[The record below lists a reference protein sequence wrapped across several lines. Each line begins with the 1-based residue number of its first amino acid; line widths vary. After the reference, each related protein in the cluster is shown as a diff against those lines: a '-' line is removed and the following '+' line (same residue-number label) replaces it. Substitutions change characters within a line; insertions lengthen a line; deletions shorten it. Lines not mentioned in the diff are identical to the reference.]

1 MKPIHQLLFAFSL
14 ILFFPVFLSAQVPGS
29 EEGIFLDTLK
39 VGNMSL
45 RLAIT
50 ISKNEEGSYTAT
62 LNSLDQGSG
71 EISIDEVK
79 ITGNHVFLNAK
90 IGIQI
95 EGNYDEDRNK
105 ITAEF
110 RQGPGKFPLVFRRV
124 DALQPL
130 NRPQEPKPPFPYIAE
145 EVVYKNEKADIEL
158 AGTFTIPEGEGPFPA
173 VVLLTG
179 SGPQNRD
186 EQLLGHKPFLV
197 IADFLTRNGIA
208 VLRADDRGVGASTG
222 NFASATTADF
232 AEDGLAGI
240 EYLKTRK
247 EVNQQMLGFIGH
259 SEGGIMAP
267 IAASKSAD
275 VAWII
280 LLAGPGSN
288 LGDNVTFQRIR
299 MARQAGASEESLKI
313 QEKILQAVNNIVRK
327 DISDE
332 EVRLQVRQYFADL
345 PETEK
350 QLLNWSDEM
359 VDALASQLLEAW
371 WRYSLKH
378 DPEETLK
385 SLDIPVLALLAEK
398 DMQVPVALNLSHLER
413 SLENGHQ
420 KSRVIVMP
428 GLNHLFQH
436 CDTGD
441 GSEYVKIEETI
452 SPEVLSLMAD
462 WIKKL

>member
-1 MKPIHQLLFAFSL
+1 MM
-14 ILFFPVFLSAQVPGS
+14 
-29 EEGIFLDTLK
+29 T
-39 VGNMSL
+39 
-45 RLAIT
+45 
-50 ISKNEEGSYTAT
+50 GSYKAT

-71 EISIDEVK
+71 EIPIDEVT
-79 ITGNHVFLNAK
+79 ITGSHIFLNAK

-95 EGNYDEDRNK
+95 EGDYDEARNR

-110 RQGPGKFPLVFRRV
+110 RQGPGKFPLVFKRV
-124 DALQPL
+124 DALQAL

-145 EVVYKNEKADIEL
+145 EVVYRNEKADIQL

-208 VLRADDRGVGASTG
+208 VLRADDRGVGSSTG
-222 NFASATTADF
+222 NFASATTGDF

-247 EVNQQMLGFIGH
+247 EVNHQMMGFIGH

-267 IAASKSAD
+267 IAASLSHLTFHC
-275 VAWII
+275 II

-299 MARQAGASEESLKI
+299 MARQAGSSEESLKV
-313 QEKILQAVNNIVRK
+313 QEKCLQVANDIVRK

-332 EVRLQVRQYFADL
+332 EARLQIRQFIAAFA
-345 PETEK
+345 
-350 QLLNWSDEM
+350 
-359 VDALASQLLEAW
+359 
-371 WRYSLKH
+371 
-378 DPEETLK
+378 
-385 SLDIPVLALLAEK
+385 
-398 DMQVPVALNLSHLER
+398 
-413 SLENGHQ
+413 
-420 KSRVIVMP
+420 
-428 GLNHLFQH
+428 
-436 CDTGD
+436 
-441 GSEYVKIEETI
+441 
-452 SPEVLSLMAD
+452 
-462 WIKKL
+462 

>member
-1 MKPIHQLLFAFSL
+1 MKPILQFLYAVSFVLLL
-14 ILFFPVFLSAQVPGS
+14 PVFSVAQMPGS

-39 VGNMSL
+39 VGNMSM
-45 RLAIT
+45 RLAVT
-50 ISKNEEGSYTAT
+50 VSKSDEGTYKAT

-71 EISIDEVK
+71 EIPIDEVK
-79 ITGNHVFLNAK
+79 ITGSHIFLNAR

-95 EGNYDEDRNK
+95 EGDYDEGRNR

-110 RQGPGKFPLVFRRV
+110 RQGPSKFPLVFKRV
-124 DALQPL
+124 DALQAL
-130 NRPQEPKPPFPYIAE
+130 NRPQEPKPPFPYTAE
-145 EVVYKNEKADIEL
+145 EVVYKNEKSDIQL

-222 NFASATTADF
+222 NFATATTADF

-247 EVNQQMLGFIGH
+247 EVNQHILGMIGH

-267 IAASKSAD
+267 VAASQSAD
-275 VAWII
+275 ISFII

-299 MARQAGASEESLKI
+299 MAKQAGASEESLKI
-313 QEKILQAVNNIVRK
+313 QEKCLQAANDIASN

-332 EVRLQVRQYFADL
+332 EARLQIRQFIADL
-345 PETEK
+345 PETER
-350 QLLNWSDEM
+350 QLLNWSDER
-359 VDALASQLLEAW
+359 VGALASQLTEGW

-378 DPEETLK
+378 DPENTIK
-385 SLDIPVLALLAEK
+385 SLKIPVLALLGEK
-398 DMQVPVALNLSHLER
+398 DMQVPVALNQPYLER
-413 SLENGHQ
+413 ALEKGHK
-420 KSRVIVMP
+420 KSRVVVVT

-436 CDTGD
+436 CETGD

-452 SPEVLSLMAD
+452 SPEVLNLMDD

>member
-1 MKPIHQLLFAFSL
+1 MKPILPFLSAVSL
-14 ILFFPVFLSAQVPGS
+14 ILLLPIFSAAQVPGS

-39 VGNMSL
+39 VGNMKM

-50 ISKNEEGSYTAT
+50 ISKNDDSSYKAT

-71 EISIDEVK
+71 EIPIDEVT
-79 ITGNHVFLNAK
+79 ITGSHIFLNAK

-95 EGNYDEDRNK
+95 EGDYDEARNR

-110 RQGPGKFPLVFRRV
+110 RQGPGKFPVVFKRV
-124 DALQPL
+124 DALQAL
-130 NRPQEPKPPFPYIAE
+130 NRPQEPKPPFPYVAE
-145 EVVYKNEKADIEL
+145 EVVYRNEKADIQL

-222 NFASATTADF
+222 NFATATTGDF

-247 EVNQQMLGFIGH
+247 EVNHQILGLIGH

-267 IAASKSAD
+267 IAASQSTD
-275 VAWII
+275 ISFII

-299 MARQAGASEESLKI
+299 MARQAGASEESLKV
-313 QEKILQAVNNIVRK
+313 QEKCLQAVNDIV
-327 DISDE
+327 
-332 EVRLQVRQYFADL
+332 Q
-345 PETEK
+345 
-350 QLLNWSDEM
+350 
-359 VDALASQLLEAW
+359 
-371 WRYSLKH
+371 
-378 DPEETLK
+378 
-385 SLDIPVLALLAEK
+385 
-398 DMQVPVALNLSHLER
+398 
-413 SLENGHQ
+413 
-420 KSRVIVMP
+420 
-428 GLNHLFQH
+428 
-436 CDTGD
+436 
-441 GSEYVKIEETI
+441 
-452 SPEVLSLMAD
+452 
-462 WIKKL
+462 